1 MAISDRYTRPH
12 SQMPSLADSMPRAP
26 LGPLMLWQSAG
37 ILLLA
42 AALLIA
48 GLLASAPAK
57 ADSHLMAAARKGD
70 AEAAEHLALLYET
83 GSGLRRNEAEAA
95 YWYGR
100 AAQAGRRQSQY
111 AYAQFLENGTGIS
124 KDEKSALHW
133 YLAAASQGHT
143 GAAVNIAAMLATG
156 RGTTVD
162 RLSGYRLLLWAKA
175 QRGQESRQPQ
185 VDAALEAVGA
195 GLRASDRKA
204 ATPLEPRE
212 LQARLG
218 TPKSVAQK

>member
-1 MAISDRYTRPH
+1 MAISDRYTDSH
-12 SQMPSLADSMPRAP
+12 SMSLFGARAP
-26 LGPLMLWQSAG
+26 LGLLMLWQSAG
-37 ILLLA
+37 IALLG

-83 GSGLRRNEAEAA
+83 GSGLRRSEAEAA

-111 AYAQFLENGTGIS
+111 AYAQFLENGTGIT
-124 KDEKSALHW
+124 KDEKTALHW

-156 RGTTVD
+156 RGTAMD

-175 QRGQESRQPQ
+175 QRGQDSRKPQ
-185 VDAALEAVGA
+185 VEASLEAIDA
-195 GLRASDRKA
+195 GLRASERKA

-212 LQARLG
+212 LQARLAPAK
-218 TPKSVAQK
+218 TVAQK